1 MLKFFISLLFGIK
14 YPVIVSY
21 RDSKNVVSALEGL
34 DDLKGNVRLTEALM

>member
-21 RDSKNVVSALEGL
+21 RDSKNVSALEGL